1 MVPVKSTGEQAAIAN
16 FLYDLT
22 EVVNVPGHCSGV
34 KIKGVKIFLVAGVPP
49 AFFLLSP
56 ADIRRHRGFEI
67 HIIIIPCLPER
78 HFVPIFIPQPIPE
91 TCNPYLT
98 LVMKFIFEVR
108 SEAHTSEIPSIMR
121 ISYAVFCL
129 KKKKIYHKQ
138 QTMNKKL
145 YTRRTPQ
152 ATH

>member
-78 HFVPIFIPQPIPE
+78 H
-91 TCNPYLT
+91 
-98 LVMKFIFEVR
+98 R
-108 SEAHTSEIPSIMR
+108 SEEHTSELQSLMR

-129 KKKKIYHKQ
+129 
-138 QTMNKKL
+138 
-145 YTRRTPQ
+145 
-152 ATH
+152 

>member
-91 TCNPYLT
+91 TC
-98 LVMKFIFEVR
+98 R
-108 SEAHTSEIPSIMR
+108 SDEHTSELQSLMR
-121 ISYAVFCL
+121 LSYAVFCL
-129 KKKKIYHKQ
+129 NKKK
-138 QTMNKKL
+138 N
-145 YTRRTPQ
+145 
-152 ATH
+152 